1 MATRVLRVLAQAFS
15 VVTHPL
21 FLATYILLLLLGV
34 NPYLFG
40 VNGLSERLPLVALV
54 FGSSFLVPA
63 LVIAMMRGL
72 DIIPDI
78 RMPAREDRTLALIA
92 VGALYMGL
100 FAFCRK
106 APDVPVAYTALLLG
120 CAVGLFAAFFANLF
134 TKISLHAVGMG
145 GLLAAVLVTIELF
158 AYDRLMI
165 DLPGAQ
171 RLQVSLTAVLLV
183 TIALAGLVGTA
194 RLYLRAHELED
205 VVGGYVVGFVAM
217 GVSVWAYF

>member
-1 MATRVLRVLAQAFS
+1 M
-15 VVTHPL
+15 
-21 FLATYILLLLLGV
+21 
-34 NPYLFG
+34 
-40 VNGLSERLPLVALV
+40 
-54 FGSSFLVPA
+54 
-63 LVIAMMRGL
+63 
-72 DIIPDI
+72 
-78 RMPAREDRTLALIA
+78 
-92 VGALYMGL
+92 
-100 FAFCRK
+100 
-106 APDVPVAYTALLLG
+106 
-120 CAVGLFAAFFANLF
+120 
-134 TKISLHAVGMG
+134 
-145 GLLAAVLVTIELF
+145 LAAVLVTIELF